1 LFTASMLGGGCAFS
15 PVLAVSD
22 RLLVIG
28 GDSARVNRAVAPP
41 KNGTGLDRSPI
52 SRNAA
57 KLVPAPQQMFTY
69 VDLGV
74 LYSRLDATLRPILQ
88 MSAAFLPSMTEHID
102 PAKLPPAEVVARH
115 LSPVVA
121 AQSYAGNGYRSE
133 SVGPITIGQ
142 TAGVAAAAWIGTA
155 VLKNRTGVL
164 LTSPAATS
172 SASPP
177 TPLSS
182 PVPTP

>member
-1 LFTASMLGGGCAFS
+1 M
-15 PVLAVSD
+15 
-22 RLLVIG
+22 
-28 GDSARVNRAVAPP
+28 APP
-41 KNGTGLDRSPI
+41 KNGTGLDRSPNF
-52 SRNAA
+52 RNAA
-57 KLVPAPQQMFTY
+57 KLVPSPQQMFTY
-69 VDLGV
+69 VDLGA

-88 MSAAFLPSMTEHID
+88 MSAAFVPSMTEHVD
-102 PAKLPPAEVVARH
+102 PAKLPPAEIVARH

-121 AQSYAGNGYRSE
+121 AQSYTGNGYRSE

-142 TAGVAAAAWIGTA
+142 TAGVAVAAWVGTMA
-155 VLKNRTGVL
+155 FKNRTGAL

-172 SASPP
+172 SATPS